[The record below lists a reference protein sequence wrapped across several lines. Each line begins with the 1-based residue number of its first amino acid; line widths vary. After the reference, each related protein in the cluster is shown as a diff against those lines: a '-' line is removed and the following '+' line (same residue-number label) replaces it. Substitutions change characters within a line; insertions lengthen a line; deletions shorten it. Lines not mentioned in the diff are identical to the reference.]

1 MPILVL
7 LGNVLPFNVGCCTM
21 LAEEGMIL
29 TFKTPTETAVALAQQ
44 AKALRLLN
52 GWTRAT
58 MAQRAGVTAS
68 SLKRFEQTGKASVE
82 LVLKVAHAL
91 GRLDEFG
98 KLLQPPPARSLAEL
112 EQRAAKPP
120 PKRGRI

>member
-1 MPILVL
+1 
-7 LGNVLPFNVGCCTM
+7 
-21 LAEEGMIL
+21 MIL

-44 AKALRLLN
+44 TKSLRLLK

-58 MAQRAGVTAS
+58 MAQRSGVTAS

-91 GRLDEFG
+91 GRLDEFD
-98 KLLQPPPARSLAEL
+98 KLLQPPPAQSLAEL
-112 EQRAAKPP
+112 EQRAAKPA